1 MTRQTTAYVY
11 GSAAR
16 TMGAEPLRRG
26 DGEIRRRQ
34 QERRRPVA
42 RPRRRTDKVSVI
54 LTCLTFAT
62 AMVIG
67 ISYLYLQFQAT
78 YLSKSVVNLQ
88 SEVVEMEK
96 ENATAMMN
104 LENSLNL
111 TEIYKKATKQL
122 GMTEAKDNQV
132 FTYESKKSTQVR
144 QHGSIPVD

>member
-16 TMGAEPLRRG
+16 AMGAEPLRRG

-42 RPRRRTDKVSVI
+42 RPRRRTDKVSVT

>member
-1 MTRQTTAYVY
+1 M
-11 GSAAR
+11 
-16 TMGAEPLRRG
+16 
-26 DGEIRRRQ
+26 
-34 QERRRPVA
+34 A

-96 ENATAMMN
+96 ENATAMIN
-104 LENSLNL
+104 LENSLNH